1 MTTKFW
7 MICAAIA
14 TAGAVTALAQER
26 FDTPEAAAQAVIDAA
41 NNHDSARLTAVLGA
55 EARAILTSGDAAQDR
70 AEQTEFANLA
80 RTKHRLEPCPLDAN
94 RVILSVGEA
103 DWPFPIPIVRTAAK
117 WSFDA
122 SQADVEMRAR
132 RIGVNEMDA
141 VEICK
146 GYVDAQQKYAEDRA
160 KDGVPAYAGRLMS
173 TPGQHDGLYWE
184 GANEPLIPQ
193 GLAQANS
200 KPYHGYYFRILEGQG
215 PNAPGGAHAYKV
227 GGKLMGGFGLVAWP
241 AEYGVTGIHTFIVNH
256 NGTVF
261 EKDIEPAG
269 GKAPAPIARFDPDG
283 SWTRVE

>member
-1 MTTKFW
+1 MTIRFW
-7 MICAAIA
+7 IVITAIA
-14 TAGAVTALAQER
+14 IAPAMAQER
-26 FDTPEAAAQAVIDAA
+26 FDSPEAAAQAVIDAA

-55 EARAILTSGDAAQDR
+55 AARAILTSGDAAQDR
-70 AEQTEFANLA
+70 TEQTEFASLA
-80 RTKHRLEPCPLDAN
+80 RTKHQLQPCPLDEN

-103 DWPFPIPIVRTAAK
+103 DWPFPIPIVRTGGK
-117 WSFDA
+117 WSFDT
-122 SQADVEMRAR
+122 SQTDVEMRAR
-132 RIGVNEMDA
+132 RIGADEMDA

-146 GYVDAQQKYAEDRA
+146 GYVEAQQKYAEHHA
-160 KDGVPAYAGRLMS
+160 KDGMREYAARLMS

-184 GANEPLIPQ
+184 GANGPLIPA
-193 GLAQANS
+193 GLAGANS

-215 PNAPGGAHAYKV
+215 PNAPGGAHAYMV

-269 GKAPAPIARFDPDG
+269 GKGPAPITRFDPDG
-283 SWTRVE
+283 SWIRVE

>member
-1 MTTKFW
+1 MTLKFW
-7 MICAAIA
+7 IGLTALAIA
-14 TAGAVTALAQER
+14 PAMAQER
-26 FDTPEAAAQAVIDAA
+26 FDSPEAAAQAVIDAA

-55 EARAILTSGDAAQDR
+55 AARAILTSGDAAQDR

-80 RTKHRLEPCPLDAN
+80 HTKHRMEPCPLDEN

-103 DWPFPIPIVRTAAK
+103 DWPFPIPLVRTSGK

-132 RIGVNEMDA
+132 RIGANEMDA

-146 GYVDAQQKYAEDRA
+146 GYVEAQQKYAYDHA
-160 KDGVPAYAGRLMS
+160 KNGMPEYAARLMS

-184 GANEPLIPQ
+184 GGGEPLIPE
-193 GLAQANS
+193 GLAQAGS
-200 KPYHGYYFRILEGQG
+200 KPYHGYYFRILESQG
-215 PNAPGGAHAYKV
+215 PNAPGRAHAYMV

-241 AEYGVTGIHTFIVNH
+241 AEYGVSGIHTFMVNH

-261 EKDIEPAG
+261 EKDIEPAA
-269 GKAPAPIARFDPDG
+269 GKAPAAVTRFDPDG
-283 SWTRVE
+283 SWTKVE

>member
-1 MTTKFW
+1 MTIRFW
-7 MICAAIA
+7 IVFMAIA
-14 TAGAVTALAQER
+14 IAPAMAQER
-26 FDTPEAAAQAVIDAA
+26 FDSPEAAAQAVIDAA

-55 EARAILTSGDAAQDR
+55 AARAILTSGDAAQDR

-80 RTKHRLEPCPLDAN
+80 HTKHQLEPCPLDEN
-94 RVILSVGEA
+94 RVILSVGDA
-103 DWPFPIPIVRTAAK
+103 DWPFPIPLVRTGGK

-132 RIGVNEMDA
+132 RIGANEMDA

-146 GYVDAQQKYAEDRA
+146 GYVEAQQKYAEDHA
-160 KDGVPAYAGRLMS
+160 KAGMPEYAARLLS
-173 TPGQHDGLYWE
+173 TPGKHDGLYWE
-184 GANEPLIPQ
+184 GAIEPLIPA
-193 GLAQANS
+193 GLAQAGS

-215 PNAPGGAHAYKV
+215 PNAHSGAHAYLV

-269 GKAPAPIARFDPDG
+269 GKAPAPITRFDPDG
-283 SWTRVE
+283 SWIRVE